1 VQRQGYHW
9 VQDTERRQTKQKHR
23 KTTQKTKKLGA
34 LLSIMVTFITDVITT
49 HNFTGDINFVGRSM
63 IRSL

>member
-1 VQRQGYHW
+1 VQRQWYHR

-23 KTTQKTKKLGA
+23 KTTQTTKKLGA

-49 HNFTGDINFVGRSM
+49 RNFTGDHNFVGRSM

>member
-1 VQRQGYHW
+1 MQRQEYHR
-9 VQDTERRQTKQKHR
+9 VQDTGRRQTKQKHR

-34 LLSIMVTFITDVITT
+34 LLSIMVPFMTDVITT
-49 HNFTGDINFVGRSM
+49 HNFTGDHNFVDRSM